1 MSSDDIPPRPSA
13 AEPGDDSEQGPGRRG
28 PAPDGG
34 PYNPPPPPA
43 PGLAELQVRLAR
55 AERAHRALE
64 GTVSELGPDLTRH
77 LRGELETA
85 IAEVQRTAGHDVD
98 DRFRD
103 VENVLGE
110 HDAVLQRILAR
121 TETTRNPPVP
131 WPALNAADAA
141 EHWARLADWID
152 EIFVPWG
159 EVTRDAL
166 PDCWA
171 LHRPVVVQLSWL
183 RSAYI
188 QAYLPASDPSVA
200 ADWHVRW
207 SPAVIDKIKI
217 LIDSKW
223 CRPGEHM
230 ITVEDSN
237 ARRRAAQAGARDN
250 PGQPAGG
257 RAELGRMQLAS
268 REVWDAFFI
277 QARDQDLAWRRAR
290 ELDQQPAP
298 DPQSPPPDTDS

>member
-1 MSSDDIPPRPSA
+1 MSDDNPPRPPSN
-13 AEPGDDSEQGPGRRG
+13 PDGDGGGPGASQRG
-28 PAPDGG
+28 TAPDGG
-34 PYNPPPPPA
+34 PYNPLPPA
-43 PGLAELQVRLAR
+43 PPGIAELQVRLAR

-64 GTVSELGPDLTRH
+64 GTVSELGPDLTRQ

-85 IAEVQRTAGHDVD
+85 IAEAQRTAGHDTE
-98 DRFRD
+98 DRFHD
-103 VENVLGE
+103 IDNVLGE

-121 TETTRNPPVP
+121 TETNRNPPVP
-131 WPALNAADAA
+131 WPALNAAEAA

-159 EVTRDAL
+159 EITRDVL

-200 ADWHVRW
+200 AEWHVRW
-207 SPAVIDKIKI
+207 SPAVTDKIKI
-217 LIDSKW
+217 SIDSKW

-237 ARRRAAQAGARDN
+237 ARRRAATRGNPAPPAGAG
-250 PGQPAGG
+250 PGAGG
-257 RAELGRMQLAS
+257 RTENLGRMQLAE
-268 REVWDAFFI
+268 REYWQAFFI
-277 QARDQDLAWRRAR
+277 QAREHDLAWRQAR
-290 ELDQQPAP
+290 DHDQ
-298 DPQSPPPDTDS
+298 PPNTES